1 MRRSFA
7 LVLTALLLVF
17 SLTACGG
24 RNNDTVQDPPT
35 TENSTSDTTQSG
47 TGNANS
53 GTGNTNSGTT
63 QDDNRQDNTS
73 DDTLLDDA
81 GDAAGDVMD
90 GVEDAVD
97 DVLPEDNAVTRQRSA
112 GGVPYGD
119 MMHNDR
125 R

>member
-7 LVLTALLLVF
+7 LVLTALMLVF

-47 TGNANS
+47 TGNTS
-53 GTGNTNSGTT
+53 SGTT

-81 GDAAGDVMD
+81 GNAVGDVMD

>member
-1 MRRSFA
+1 MQRSLA
-7 LVLTALLLVF
+7 LVLTALMLVF

-35 TENSTSDTTQSG
+35 TENSTSDSAQSG
-47 TGNANS
+47 TGSSDS
-53 GTGNTNSGTT
+53 GTA
-63 QDDNRQDNTS
+63 QEDNRQNGTS
-73 DDTLLDDA
+73 GDTMLDDA
-81 GDAAGDVMD
+81 GDAVGDAMD

>member
-7 LVLTALLLVF
+7 LVLTALMLVF

-47 TGNANS
+47 TGN
-53 GTGNTNSGTT
+53 TNSGTA
-63 QDDNRQDNTS
+63 QEDNRQDSTAG
-73 DDTLLDDA
+73 DTMLDDA
-81 GDAAGDVMD
+81 GNAVGDVMD